1 MTANIS
7 DLTVPNTVNRTTEQ
21 LLSRFGLTEI
31 QRTAARERAR
41 DVAVTA
47 GAGSGKT
54 RTLVA
59 RYLPLL
65 AECGSPRR
73 IVAITFTEKA
83 AREMRNRIRGEVR
96 KLITDAGDD
105 LTRQNWIELE
115 SRLDS
120 ARISTIH
127 SLCQEILRTHPVEAG
142 LDPQFEVADENQAA
156 LLRTEAVRSVLTG
169 AVEDMAFQP
178 LFRLWKA
185 GTLENVMNQL
195 VNQRLDVDGLLQ
207 EDSNPNQAVRHALV
221 HWMQSHLF
229 ENALSELRQSKA
241 DGSLGL
247 AANVGDKLS
256 AMALDLLASLEQ
268 AQAQLV
274 AGDIYEVA
282 LALFTARRQQ
292 MKGNIGKAGPLKA
305 LIKELRESYDT
316 ELAWLGG
323 SSSSDPAPAPDFER
337 KVGHANILL
346 MTLYARA
353 RNAYLAALRR
363 GNAVDFND
371 LEGKTH
377 ELLKRPSIAAR
388 WQAEIDWVLVDEFQD
403 TNARQREIV
412 RALCGGTA
420 SSGAVNSRAGNK
432 LFVVGDARQSIYRFR
447 GADVT
452 VFRSL
457 QAEIQEA
464 GGLLIDLDRTFRTHH
479 GLLSALDNLLEP
491 IMNAADLIQRPF
503 HIPYDALTAHRA
515 SPPPHVSSPHVEIIL
530 AAGRDSTQGR
540 KAAARALAQRLLAL
554 RSSGQLKAWS
564 EVTLLFRASTSFQ
577 VYEDAFEAFGIPYV
591 TVAGQGFYD
600 RPEIRDVLNFLR
612 VLADPWDD
620 LALAGLL
627 CSPVFGMRQ
636 VGLAQLRWQGDQK
649 ASLYQAL
656 QGDLSSVDAVDRA
669 VAERAKA
676 FLVELLPWVDR
687 IPVAELLQ
695 RVVAWTNYRAI
706 LASGSHRL
714 WRNLDKL
721 MADAQASGVVQ
732 VQAFLEYLSTLK
744 GVGAREG
751 EAAAEAEGA
760 VRLMT
765 IHKSKGLEFEF
776 VVLADAARGT
786 PNQAS
791 SFFLLPGIGL
801 AYKPDRTDNEPLS
814 YRYAKA
820 LDKSQTESE
829 DCRLLY
835 VALTRAKDKVLI
847 SGHYTAKESK
857 ATVTGW
863 LKDLLNSAG
872 FDQETLGSS
881 DEPYHEVPLPC
892 GQPVAIWTNISEN
905 QISALV
911 DQPVQPTRAEAA
923 GRRPLYR
930 PIIESADV
938 LVEDEELDNP
948 IWRATGQDNQ
958 LLGQTI
964 GKMVHKAIQRW
975 RFPGDPRL
983 AHLLDVTACESGI
996 VDQSQRRYALQEAER
1011 LLSRFCSHPLWQA
1024 IQQTSVRLNEVPYTL
1039 LRADGSTE
1047 VGYIDLLFR
1056 EQASSTGWTIIDF
1069 KTDTIQSDGEL
1080 ALLVERYT
1088 RQARRY
1094 TRAVRALLGPVDA
1107 VKLCFLD
1114 ACGKVAVIEV

>member
-1 MTANIS
+1 MTANHANQS
-7 DLTVPNTVNRTTEQ
+7 FPNRASQTTEN

-31 QRTAARERAR
+31 QKTAARERAR

-96 KLITDAGDD
+96 KLITEAEDE
-105 LTRQNWIELE
+105 LTRQRWTELE

-127 SLCQEILRTHPVEAG
+127 SLCQEVLRAHPVEAS
-142 LDPQFEVADENQAA
+142 LDPQFAVADENQAA
-156 LLRTEAVRSVLTG
+156 LLRAEAVRGVLTG
-169 AVEDMAFQP
+169 AVEDLAFQP
-178 LFRLWKA
+178 LFPLWKA
-185 GTLENVMNQL
+185 GALENVLNQL
-195 VNQRLDVDGLLQ
+195 VNQRLEMDGLLQ
-207 EDSNPNQAVRHALV
+207 VDNDPDQAIRHALGQ
-221 HWMQSHLF
+221 WMQSHLF
-229 ENALSELRQSKA
+229 QSALEDLRQSKA
-241 DGSLGL
+241 DGSLGK
-247 AANVGDKLS
+247 AANAADKL
-256 AMALDLLASLEQ
+256 AVMALELLASLEQ
-268 AQAQLV
+268 AQAQWV
-274 AGDIYEVA
+274 NGDMHEVA
-282 LALFTARRQQ
+282 LTLFTARRQQ
-292 MKGNIGKAGPLKA
+292 MKGTIGKAGPLKA
-305 LIKELRESYDT
+305 LVKELREGYDA

-323 SSSSDPAPAPDFER
+323 AGSNDPAPAPAFER
-337 KVGHANILL
+337 QVSQTYPLL
-346 MTLYARA
+346 LSLYIRA
-353 RNAYLAALRR
+353 RDAYLAALRR

-377 ELLKRPSIAAR
+377 ELLQRPEIAAR

-412 RALCGGTA
+412 RALCGGAA
-420 SSGAVNSRAGNK
+420 SEAASHK

-452 VFRSL
+452 VFRNL

-464 GGLLIDLDRTFRTHH
+464 GGLLIDLDRTFRTHD
-479 GLLSALDNLLEP
+479 GLLSALGNLLEP
-491 IMNAADLIQRPF
+491 IMNAADLVQRPF
-503 HIPYDALTAHRA
+503 HVPYAALTAHR
-515 SPPPHVSSPHVEIIL
+515 SDPPGHVAAPHIEYVL
-530 AAGRDSTQGR
+530 APGRDSTQGR
-540 KAAARALAQRLLAL
+540 KTAARALAQRLLAL
-554 RSSGQLKAWS
+554 RSNGQIRAWS

-600 RPEIRDVLNFLR
+600 RPEIRDVLNLLR

-627 CSPVFGMRQ
+627 CSPAFGMRQ
-636 VGLAQLRWQGDQK
+636 VGLAQLRWKGEQK
-649 ASLYQAL
+649 AALYQVL
-656 QGDLSSVDAVDRA
+656 QGDLDGLEDADRA

-676 FLVELLPWVDR
+676 FLEELLPWVDR

-695 RVVAWTNYRAI
+695 RVVTWTDYRAI
-706 LASGSHRL
+706 LAAGSHRL

-721 MADAQASGVVQ
+721 LADAQASGVVQ

-744 GVGAREG
+744 DVGAREG

-786 PNQAS
+786 PNQSS

-801 AYKPDRTDNEPLS
+801 SFKPDRIDNEPLS

-820 LDKSQTESE
+820 LDKSQAESE

-835 VALTRAKDKVLI
+835 VALTRAKDKALI

-857 ATVTGW
+857 ISVTGW
-863 LKDLLNSAG
+863 LKDLLNAAG
-872 FDQETLGSS
+872 FDPETLGST
-881 DEPYHEVPLPC
+881 EEARHEVNLPC
-892 GQPVAIWTNISEN
+892 GQPVVIWANIPEDP
-905 QISALV
+905 ISGPVSQAVLPIQAV
-911 DQPVQPTRAEAA
+911 IADQ
-923 GRRPLYR
+923 RPLYH
-930 PIIESADV
+930 PIIQP
-938 LVEDEELDNP
+938 VEAMVEEEELDIP

-975 RFPGDPRL
+975 RFPGDSGL
-983 AHLLDVTACESGI
+983 TNMLDTIAREAGVIETS
-996 VDQSQRRYALQEAER
+996 RRQYALREAEQF
-1011 LLSRFCSHPLWQA
+1011 LSRFRAHPLWQEIDHAA
-1024 IQQTSVRLNEVPYTL
+1024 IRMHEVPYTL
-1039 LRADGSTE
+1039 LRADDRTE
-1047 VGYIDLLFR
+1047 VGYIDLLYQ
-1056 EQASSTGWTIIDF
+1056 ETKSSTGWMVVDF
-1069 KTDTIQSDGEL
+1069 KTDTIQTEGEL
-1080 ALLVERYT
+1080 ALLVDQYT

-1094 TRAVRALLGPVDA
+1094 TRAVRSLLGSIDA

-1114 ACGKVAVIEV
+1114 ACGQVAVIEV